1 MKDDLRFQ
9 AENVLC
15 MDFFFTD
22 TAGNIPSTEIPRIFG
37 NSLNNVI

>member
-15 MDFFFTD
+15 MDFFTD